1 MYSKIMVP
9 VDLGHVDKLG
19 KALGIASQMARI
31 SGAEVVYVGVTG
43 TAPSGVAH
51 TPEEFAA
58 KLDAFAV
65 EQAEASGHA
74 ASGHA
79 MVSHD
84 PAADLERTLTKAVE
98 ETGADLVVMAT
109 HVPGALDM
117 FGPNHGGELAR
128 HSKISVF
135 LVRGA

>member
-1 MYSKIMVP
+1 MFSKIMVP
-9 VDLGHVDKLG
+9 VDLGHADKLG
-19 KALGIASQMARI
+19 KALGVASQMARN

-43 TAPSGVAH
+43 SAPTRVAH
-51 TPEEFAA
+51 TPEDYAA
-58 KLDAFAV
+58 KLDAFAA
-65 EQAEASGHA
+65 EQAETGGHA
-74 ASGHA
+74 AAGHA

-84 PAADLERTLTKAVE
+84 PATDLDASLAKAAE

-109 HVPGALDM
+109 HVPGAFDA
-117 FGPNHGGELAR
+117 FGPNHGGALAR

>member
-1 MYSKIMVP
+1 MFSKIMVP

-19 KALGIASQMARI
+19 KALTVASQMARN
-31 SGAEVVYVGVTG
+31 SGSEIVYVGVTG
-43 TAPSGVAH
+43 PAPSAVAH
-51 TPEEFAA
+51 TPEEYAKKLDHFAA
-58 KLDAFAV
+58 
-65 EQAEASGHA
+65 EQAEKSGHA

-84 PAADLERTLTKAVE
+84 PATDLDAGLTKAAE

-109 HVPGALDM
+109 HVPGAFDA
-117 FGPNHGGELAR
+117 FGPNHGGELAK
-128 HSKISVF
+128 HSKVSVF

>member
-1 MYSKIMVP
+1 MFSKIMVP
-9 VDLGHVDKLG
+9 VDLGHIDKLG
-19 KALGIASQMARI
+19 KALGIASQMARN

-43 TAPSGVAH
+43 TAPSPVAH
-51 TPEEFAA
+51 TPEEYAA
-58 KLDAFAV
+58 KLEQFAA
-65 EQAEASGHA
+65 EQAETAGHA

-79 MVSHD
+79 VATRD
-84 PAADLERTLTKAVE
+84 PAADLDASLTKAAE

-109 HVPGALDM
+109 HVPGALDA
-117 FGPNHGGELAR
+117 FGPNHGGAFAR